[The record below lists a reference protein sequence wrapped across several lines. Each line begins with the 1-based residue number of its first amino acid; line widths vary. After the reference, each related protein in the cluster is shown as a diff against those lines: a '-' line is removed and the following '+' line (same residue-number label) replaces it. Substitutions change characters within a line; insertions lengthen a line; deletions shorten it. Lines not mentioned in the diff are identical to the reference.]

1 MYLPLKRGT
10 FRISSGFGMRWGTM
24 HNGLDF
30 AAPVGTP
37 IYAPFDMKIIQGK
50 DRAPGSV
57 TGFSNWVWGEGVSEP
72 YDFIVGH
79 MKHSSIL
86 VQSGDFV
93 KAGQKIAE
101 VGSEGQSTGP
111 HAHCELWTR
120 PGRLGGR
127 PIDPAPFWGGGAKN
141 PGEGSTVTTA
151 VTKKKGRDYLRVEP
165 DLYALLPSYPARFT
179 RGRRA
184 KIEYITRH
192 HTAGKLDAAGIN
204 RVWRDREAS
213 AHYLVDPTGRISQHV
228 NDVDT
233 AWSNASAYSNARSI
247 SIEHSNDGGF
257 DWSISDETIVNGARW
272 AAALCLFYGLG
283 RPVYGRNIR
292 DHKEFSGTSCPYHL
306 AKGGKYHDRWMAES
320 QRFYDELSARKA
332 GKKPTEEKGGE
343 SVTFKQFTDFI
354 KGYFG
359 PQIDALQEVWTQL
372 RGPGGRGWA
381 QLGVNERG
389 EHLTLVDGVAA
400 LRQDVAELS
409 KKIDLMGE
417 K

>member
-10 FRISSGFGMRWGTM
+10 FTISSGYGMRWGSM

-30 AAPVGTP
+30 AAPIGTP
-37 IYAPFDMKIIQGK
+37 IFAPFDMKIIQGK
-50 DRAPGSV
+50 DRAAGTVS
-57 TGFSNWVWGEGVSEP
+57 GFGNWVWGEGTTEP

-86 VQSGDFV
+86 VKAGDFV

-101 VGSEGQSTGP
+101 VGNEGQSTGP

-127 PIDPAPFWGGGAKN
+127 AIDPAPHWGAGAAS
-141 PGEGSTVTTA
+141 PGDGSSVVA
-151 VTKKKGRDYLRVEP
+151 AAPRRGRDYLRVEP
-165 DLYALLPSYPARFT
+165 DFYALLPANPKRFD
-179 RGRRA
+179 RGRQA
-184 KIEYITRH
+184 KIEYVTRH
-192 HTAGKLDAAGIN
+192 HTAGKLDAAGVN

-213 AHYLVDPTGRISQHV
+213 AHYLVDSTGKISQHV

-247 SIEHSNDGGF
+247 SIEHSNDGGA
-257 DWSISDETIVNGARW
+257 DWSISDATIINGARW
-272 AAALCLFYGLG
+272 AAALCLYYGLG
-283 RPVYGRNIR
+283 RPVYGKNIR
-292 DHKEFSGTSCPYHL
+292 DHRDFSGTSCPYHL
-306 AKGGKYHDRWMAES
+306 AKGGKYHDRWMAEA
-320 QRFYDELSARKA
+320 QRFYDELSAQKS
-332 GKKPTEEKGGE
+332 GKKQIEKGGQP
-343 SVTFKQFTDFI
+343 VTFNQFTDFI
-354 KGYFG
+354 KGYLG

-381 QLGVNERG
+381 QLGMNERG
-389 EHLTLVDGVAA
+389 ENLTLVDGVAA
-400 LRQDVAELS
+400 LRRDVAELS
-409 KKIDLMGE
+409 KKIDMMGE

>member
-1 MYLPLKRGT
+1 MHLPLKRGT

-37 IYAPFDMKIIQGK
+37 IYAPFDMKIIEGK

-57 TGFSNWVWGEGVSEP
+57 TGFSNWIWGEGTSEP

-86 VQSGDFV
+86 VKAGDFV
-93 KAGQKIAE
+93 RAGQKIAE

-141 PGEGSTVTTA
+141 PEGGSTVTTS
-151 VTKKKGRDYLRVEP
+151 VPKKQGRDYLRVEP
-165 DLYALLPSYPARFT
+165 DVYALLPSTPVRFS

-228 NDVDT
+228 NDSDT

-247 SIEHSNDGGF
+247 SIEHSNDGGP
-257 DWSISDETIVNGARW
+257 DWSISDETIINGARW

-283 RPVYGRNIR
+283 RPEFGKNIR
-292 DHKEFSGTSCPYHL
+292 DHKEFGGTSCPYHL
-306 AKGGKYHDRWMAES
+306 AKGGKYHDRWMAEA
-320 QRFYDELSARKA
+320 QRFYDELSAQKA
-332 GKKPTEEKGGE
+332 GKKQIEDKGGE

-389 EHLTLVDGVAA
+389 ENLTLVDGVAA